1 MADRTLSACLA
12 EIKANHLKFYVYVL
26 ARPCGEPFYVGI
38 GASRSSGAQRIE
50 THEREAAR
58 PETRRTNK
66 HKRNTIRKILATG
79 NHILYSIDSWHYWI
93 FEATEREVALIR
105 KIGRSDLG
113 LGPLTNLTNGGEGAN
128 LPTTAH
134 RKKLSEWM
142 TSLNQDPEFAAK
154 RNAKIAMVNSDPS
167 LRAKRDAASKA
178 ANSTPQAK
186 RRAKKNLAKA
196 LSPAGIAEATRRI
209 QALNADPE
217 FHKMCRATRRETM
230 IRLQG
235 DPEFRRRRAE
245 GNAKRAGSKEWA
257 EKCRQAQLRLHAD
270 PVVSLLKINKAS
282 ESMKVRWTDTEY
294 RSMIMAAR
302 PPLSEESRKK
312 KSEFMRKLWSDPVYR
327 GKVLESR
334 KVRLSLRSAS
344 VDQ

>member
-1 MADRTLSACLA
+1 MADGTLSACLA

-26 ARPCGEPFYVGI
+26 SRPCGEPFYVGI
-38 GASRSSGAQRIE
+38 GAARSSGVQRIE
-50 THEREAAR
+50 MHEREAAK

-66 HKRNTIRKILATG
+66 HKRNTIRKVWSTG
-79 NHILYSIDSWHYWI
+79 DHILYSIESWHHWI
-93 FEATEREVALIR
+93 FEAIEREVALIR

-113 LGPLTNLTNGGEGAN
+113 LGPLTNLTNGGEGAS
-128 LPTTAH
+128 LPTPAH

-142 TSLNQDPEFAAK
+142 TSLNQDPEFAAR
-154 RNAKIAMVNSDPS
+154 RNAKIALVNSDPS
-167 LRAKRDAASKA
+167 LKAKRDAALKA
-178 ANSTPQAK
+178 ANSTQQAK
-186 RRAKKNLAKA
+186 RRAIKNLGKA
-196 LSPAGIAEATRRI
+196 LSPDGIADATRRI
-209 QALNADPE
+209 QSLNADPE
-217 FHKMCRATRRETM
+217 FIKRCRATRRETM
-230 IRLQG
+230 IRLQS
-235 DPEFRRRRAE
+235 DSEFWRRHAE

-257 EKCRQAQLRLHAD
+257 QKCRQAQLRFHAD
-270 PVVSLLKINKAS
+270 PVVSLLKRNKTS
-282 ESMKVRWTDTEY
+282 KSMKVRWTDPEY

-302 PPLSEESRKK
+302 TPLSAESKKK